1 MIARHAAASWM
12 AAAVIGLT
20 ATARADVP
28 AHADVPASTAA
39 AAVAAVAVPA
49 PVVAAPVGPAV
60 APAVA
65 AAPEAAPAGP
75 LPSVFAAA
83 PAAAE
88 PGTPLALRPSKP
100 LELAKEPPSGGSL
113 GWKIVA
119 ILLVLGGVALFARKR
134 LQPVVISDARLNI
147 VRRTG
152 IGLRSELV
160 IVDVDGQRLLLG
172 VTPSSIQ
179 MLATLEGEDAPGAL
193 AASLGSTD
201 ERFAALLDAADRRS
215 SRPRVE
221 AASASQ
227 PARDPREE
235 AAPDPDEVAGQAR
248 GLLAL
253 RGRR

>member
-1 MIARHAAASWM
+1 MTARHVAASWM

-20 ATARADVP
+20 ASARADGP
-28 AHADVPASTAA
+28 ARADAPASTAA
-39 AAVAAVAVPA
+39 A
-49 PVVAAPVGPAV
+49 VVAAAVPVAAA
-60 APAVA
+60 APAPAAA
-65 AAPEAAPAGP
+65 AAPEAAPAAQAP
-75 LPSVFAAA
+75 TVSAAA
-83 PAAAE
+83 PAVAD

-113 GWKIVA
+113 GWKMVA
-119 ILLVLGGVALFARKR
+119 ILLVLGGVAFFARKR
-134 LQPVVISDARLNI
+134 FQPVVISDARLNI

-152 IGLRSELV
+152 IGFRSELV

-179 MLATLEGEDAPGAL
+179 MLATLDGEDASGAL
-193 AASLGSTD
+193 TAPPGTAD

-221 AASASQ
+221 PASASQ
-227 PARDPREE
+227 PAREPRED
-235 AAPDPDEVAGQAR
+235 ASPDPDDVAGQAR